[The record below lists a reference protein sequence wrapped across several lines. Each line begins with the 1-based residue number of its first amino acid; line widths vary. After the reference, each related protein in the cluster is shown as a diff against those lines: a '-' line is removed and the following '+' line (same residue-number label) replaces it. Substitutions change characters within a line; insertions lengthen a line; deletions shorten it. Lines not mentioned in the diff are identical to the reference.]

1 MSLLAFTCEKIQD
14 KSDPN
19 AKPAMVFDSKTLYI
33 AERDKEVKN
42 LVWNSTAGKAI
53 IIQALK
59 CWNCN
64 QYSLNRNDNIRK
76 EVLSPNKLKKKV
88 KPIYIQVAQKAKDQ
102 REFYYRHW

>member
-1 MSLLAFTCEKIQD
+1 MFKGTTESVLSLLAFTCEKIQD

-42 LVWNSTAGKAI
+42 LVRNSTAGKAI

-64 QYSLNRNDNIRK
+64 QYSLNRNDNKKRGTFTKQIK
-76 EVLSPNKLKKKV
+76 EESEAY
-88 KPIYIQVAQKAKDQ
+88 IYSSCS
-102 REFYYRHW
+102 ES